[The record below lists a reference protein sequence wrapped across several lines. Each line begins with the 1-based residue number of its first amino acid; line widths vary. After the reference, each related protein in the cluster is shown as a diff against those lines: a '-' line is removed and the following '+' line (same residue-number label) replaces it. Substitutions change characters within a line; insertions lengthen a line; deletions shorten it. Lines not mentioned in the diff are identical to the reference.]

1 MFKTSVRV
9 CWRPWKRCFEAKYQ
23 RYTVYVFSVIPRSKA
38 KLVAKMLK
46 AIHSQKNKKA
56 PYEKVKAVV
65 AQLREMKLKEAAKRM
80 EDGVEEINLLRLSL

>member
-1 MFKTSVRV
+1 
-9 CWRPWKRCFEAKYQ
+9 
-23 RYTVYVFSVIPRSKA
+23 
-38 KLVAKMLK
+38 MLK